1 MTQCEQ
7 ILDFMERNGSITQMD
22 ALACFGCARLA
33 SRICDL
39 KKAGYNIEKE
49 TVKVRCRNG
58 SFAYVA
64 AYSFYKTKEE
74 LNAAYRNLIVNE
86 IMPNIPKGL
95 SATVYTQLSDVEDEV
110 NGFIT
115 YDRKVI
121 KIDNNMVKS
130 LNSLIQFLD

>member
-22 ALACFGCARLA
+22 ALSCFGCARLA

-74 LNAAYRNLIVNE
+74 KIKDLQAKYEECKRKAKWYYHISEEDGCSNYEETWLDYEKEADE
-86 IMPNIPKGL
+86 IEAK
-95 SATVYTQLSDVEDEV
+95 
-110 NGFIT
+110 
-115 YDRKVI
+115 I
-121 KIDNNMVKS
+121 KK
-130 LNSLIQFLD
+130 LQEEG